1 MIHYT
6 AAHMISD
13 TLCNMK
19 KLQKSK
25 IENVA
30 SLGFTFIYVSER
42 IFLTKYLSMKS
53 NIISDDPL

>member
-19 KLQKSK
+19 KLQKSN

-30 SLGFTFIYVSER
+30 SLGCHIHLCKRKNIFDKIFINEEQY
-42 IFLTKYLSMKS
+42 
-53 NIISDDPL
+53 NIR